1 MGFLKDLRKLSKTG
15 NEIQASMPSP
25 ADQMA
30 AAQAQMAGLTA
41 QMSQQAQTTQAVAAD
56 GLLGTASVLSATQ
69 TGALV
74 NFNPAVQLELLVTV
88 PDHAPYPVTLQTV
101 VPQLHLAR
109 IQPGATIAVNVART
123 DRQQVL
129 IDWDRP
135 L

>member
-1 MGFLKDLRKLSKTG
+1 MGFLKDLRKLSKMG

-25 ADQMA
+25 TDQMA

-56 GLLGTASVLSATQ
+56 GLAGTASVLSATQ

-74 NFNPAVQLELLVTV
+74 NFNPTVQLELLVTV
-88 PDHAPYPVTLQTV
+88 PEQPPYPVTLQTV

-109 IQPGATIAVNVART
+109 VQPGATIAVNVARA

-129 IDWDRP
+129 IDWSQSI
-135 L
+135 